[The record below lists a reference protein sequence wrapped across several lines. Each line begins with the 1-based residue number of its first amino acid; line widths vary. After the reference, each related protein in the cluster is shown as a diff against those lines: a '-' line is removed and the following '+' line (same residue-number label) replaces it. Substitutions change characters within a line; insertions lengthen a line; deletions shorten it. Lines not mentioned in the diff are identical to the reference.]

1 MQLFEGGRLHA
12 SVRVLVIEPRELA
25 CEAIVAALRLRL
37 PFVAVEGA
45 MTPPEAHD
53 RVVAPDAIV
62 LGEAPPT
69 PGEWRSL
76 SRALRRR
83 WPAVVV
89 ICLGVPRGSAP
100 LYGGAAACL
109 DAADDADSLALA
121 VLVAVG
127 TRDGTIAETPALL
140 AAG

>member
-1 MQLFEGGRLHA
+1 MKLFEGGRLQA

-25 CEAIVAALRLRL
+25 SEAIVAALRQRL

-45 MTPPEAHD
+45 TVPPEAGSSAG
-53 RVVAPDAIV
+53 APHVIV

-76 SRALRRR
+76 LRALRRR
-83 WPAVVV
+83 WPSIAV
-89 ICLGVPRGSAP
+89 ICLGVPPGSAP

-109 DAADDADSLALA
+109 DAAEDADSLALA

-127 TRDGTIAETPALL
+127 TRDGTCAGEPLL
-140 AAG
+140 AVG